1 MGSLVRQE
9 IVAEKAERET
19 AWTSEIASGG
29 AGVASVEPGGGVDVG
44 SPSGVHRPGS
54 PESEAAAGSDRL
66 KGTSAAA
73 KLLAGE
79 RTDSNEAWDEEV
91 WSG

>member
-1 MGSLVRQE
+1 VRQE
-9 IVAEKAERET
+9 IVAEKAESET

-29 AGVASVEPGGGVDVG
+29 AGVASVEPGDGVDVG

-54 PESEAAAGSDRL
+54 PVSRAPGSERL
-66 KGTSAAA
+66 KGTSALA

-79 RTDSNEAWDEEV
+79 RTDSNEACGEEV